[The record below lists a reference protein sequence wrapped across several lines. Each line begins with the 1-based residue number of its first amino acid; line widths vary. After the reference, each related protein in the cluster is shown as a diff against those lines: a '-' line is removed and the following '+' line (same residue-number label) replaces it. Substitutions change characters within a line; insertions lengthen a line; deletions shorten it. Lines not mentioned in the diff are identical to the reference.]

1 MRQYTILVCD
11 DMEAVHESLSF
22 FLEKEGMLVVS
33 AYDGSEVLPLFRK
46 NRIDL
51 VVLDVM
57 MPNMNGLEVCQAIR
71 KESNVPIIFLSA
83 LGEEDDRVGG
93 LERGADDYVTKPFS
107 PKELTLRIKRLLA
120 RTAQSH
126 GQSAQE
132 QENILTFE
140 ELAVSEDKM
149 EVTVKGSR
157 IDMTAREVSLLIYLI
172 RNANRVLNRDQI
184 LNAVWGYDYYG
195 DTRTVDA
202 VIKRM
207 RKKLPS
213 EGVHF
218 AIQSVYGAGYRL
230 GGIKE

>member
-33 AYDGSEVLPLFRK
+33 AYDGSEVLPLFHK
-46 NRIDL
+46 NSIDL

-57 MPNMNGLEVCQAIR
+57 MPNMNGFEVCRTIR

-107 PKELTLRIKRLLA
+107 PKELTLRIKRLLV
-120 RTAQSH
+120 RTAQPH

-140 ELAVSEDKM
+140 ELTVSEDKM

-157 IDMTAREVSLLIYLI
+157 IDMTAREVSLLLYLI

-230 GGIKE
+230 GSIKE

>member
-33 AYDGSEVLPLFRK
+33 AYDGSEVLPLFHK
-46 NRIDL
+46 NSIDL

-57 MPNMNGLEVCQAIR
+57 MPNMNGFEVCRTIR

-107 PKELTLRIKRLLA
+107 PKELTLRIKRLLV

-140 ELAVSEDKM
+140 ELTVSEDKM

-157 IDMTAREVSLLIYLI
+157 IDMTAREVSLLLYLI

-230 GGIKE
+230 GSIKE

>member
-33 AYDGSEVLPLFRK
+33 AYDGSEVLPLFQK

-126 GQSAQE
+126 GQSTQE

-140 ELAVSEDKM
+140 ELTVSEDKM

-230 GGIKE
+230 GSIKE